1 MKTSILYI
9 TRNGL
14 LEPLGQSQVLSYL
27 VPLSKTYQFHVI
39 SFEKQKNICNEA
51 HYKEIQSLCKKNN
64 IKWTSLVYL
73 ENRRL
78 WSIINGFIQLIK
90 LCIKSIRHDSVD
102 FIHARSYFPAFVAL
116 LMHKIYRMPF
126 VFDMRA
132 LWPEELVEAGRLK
145 EKSIPWQLIKLF
157 ERECLKKS
165 FAIVSLTH
173 AALDYLHK
181 VYPDFSIKE
190 KTVVIP
196 TCANLDRFA
205 LKYRI
210 FSEEHI
216 TISCVGSMLSGWF
229 KINMLKSVVA
239 YMLEN
244 YHAVNFEF
252 LTRDSEEELMLEIDP
267 ENRWTDRMNVESVL
281 FKDMPKRL
289 AKHDG
294 SVFFFTPNISKLGS
308 SPTRMAEILAVG
320 IPVLTNSGVGDVST
334 IVEEFGV
341 GELLNSLDPKEIK
354 ISCDNFMK
362 LIQKQNIA
370 QTCRKTAEDLFS
382 LESGVSKYQ
391 QSYNLLTVN

>member
-1 MKTSILYI
+1 MKNILYI

-14 LEPLGQSQVLSYL
+14 LEPLGQSQILSYL
-27 VPLSKTYQFHVI
+27 GLLSKTYQFHII
-39 SFEKQKNICNEA
+39 SFEKQKNIYNEA

-90 LCIKSIRHDSVD
+90 LCTKSIRHDSVD

-210 FSEEHI
+210 FSDEHI

-229 KINMLKSVVA
+229 KINMLKSVVT
-239 YMLEN
+239 YMLDN
-244 YHAVNFEF
+244 YHAVSFEF

-334 IVEEFGV
+334 IVEKFGV

-370 QTCRKTAEDLFS
+370 QTCRKTAENLFS
-382 LESGVSKYQ
+382 LESGVNKYQ
-391 QSYNLLTVN
+391 QAYNLLSIN